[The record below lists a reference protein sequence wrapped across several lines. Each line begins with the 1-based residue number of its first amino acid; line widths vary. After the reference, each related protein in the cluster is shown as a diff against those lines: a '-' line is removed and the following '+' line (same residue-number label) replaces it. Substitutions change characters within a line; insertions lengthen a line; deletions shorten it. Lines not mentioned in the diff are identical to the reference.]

1 MKTVELNNTIEEAIL
16 KLKLSPNSPM
26 TFPEQEELI
35 KEQIEKYHNQIKQST
50 GIEKT
55 LAVDTYV
62 LILELHWN
70 LIKNLIDIFKA
81 PVTKSEDFL
90 KEYKLKA
97 IEFLNTNL
105 TSSIHDLKSIYLNS
119 DSETKAEIGKSLVR
133 LYPIYIEAA
142 IYYFRFNSG
151 EHMALYTKS
160 LKDLEEM
167 KIVS

>member
-1 MKTVELNNTIEEAIL
+1 MKIVELNNTIEETIL

-35 KEQIEKYHNQIKQST
+35 KEQIEKYHNQIKQSK
-50 GIEKT
+50 GIEKP

-70 LIKNLIDIFKA
+70 LIKSNIDAYRDSKNQNL
-81 PVTKSEDFL
+81 L
-90 KEYKLKA
+90 QQYKLKA
-97 IEFLNTNL
+97 IDFLNMNL

-142 IYYFRFNSG
+142 IYYFGFNSG
-151 EHMALYTKS
+151 EHIALYTKS